1 MTRPPSLAGALKLDR
16 RAFVPQTIAAGAA
29 LALPRCSSS
38 KEERSVLPQN
48 PKLCR
53 AKTLRDYALICIVV
67 TLLGAGPNHAATEG
81 QSATIQEL
89 MATKVDPSAD
99 ALWAS
104 VSTTITAGGTDEK
117 QPRTD
122 ADWRAA
128 RQLAVNLIEGAN
140 LLAAP
145 KQRVAPL
152 GHTTED
158 STVPGIERPENIQK
172 AIDQDPESFTR
183 AALLLRDA
191 GLGALAAI
199 DQKSAQGLVT
209 AGGDLDAACEAC
221 HLKYWY
227 PHSPRPKNQYAYSN

>member
-1 MTRPPSLAGALKLDR
+1 VP
-16 RAFVPQTIAAGAA
+16 PQT
-29 LALPRCSSS
+29 PM
-38 KEERSVLPQN
+38 
-48 PKLCR
+48 LCC
-53 AKTLRDYALICIVV
+53 AKMLRDSALICVVV
-67 TLLGAGPNHAATEG
+67 TMLGACSNHASSNG
-81 QSATIQEL
+81 KSLTIQEL

-99 ALWAS
+99 ALWAL
-104 VSTTITAGGTDEK
+104 VSTTITAAGTDEK

-122 ADWRAA
+122 AAWSSA
-128 RQLAVNLIEGAN
+128 RQLALNLIDGAN
-140 LLAAP
+140 LLARP

-158 STVPGIERPENIQK
+158 STVPGIERPENIQM
-172 AIDQDPESFTR
+172 AVDQDPESFTR

-199 DQKSAQGLVT
+199 DQKNAQGLVS

-227 PHSPRPKNQYAYSN
+227 PHSPRPKTQ